1 MNQVASKAQAS
12 IQYATLIENPSTL
25 NALLVLLTRDYS
37 DGSISQDKFIEIMKH
52 TCSTLTSVAYNN
64 FIAEKILTEYNIIKI
79 VKELLDGYFLTGNGL
94 QINEIVEQKNIQE
107 LMKRVNLMQEMIWFA
122 NNLIAQDGYNHEKIK
137 FVEVAIKEGLH
148 DTYFNIIEAY
158 S

>member
-1 MNQVASKAQAS
+1 
-12 IQYATLIENPSTL
+12 
-25 NALLVLLTRDYS
+25 
-37 DGSISQDKFIEIMKH
+37 
-52 TCSTLTSVAYNN
+52 
-64 FIAEKILTEYNIIKI
+64 
-79 VKELLDGYFLTGNGL
+79 LTGNGL

-137 FVEVAIKEGLH
+137 FVEVAIIEGLH